1 MKLQDT
7 LELHVKAAVKEL
19 FQSDLESVE
28 FQATRKEFAGD
39 ITVVVFPMLRVVKGN
54 PVAIGEQI
62 GKYLKD
68 NVALVKGFNV
78 VKGFLN
84 IEIDDSYYIDFF
96 NSIKNQNNY
105 GFASLKDDKAV
116 MVEYSSPNT
125 NKPLH
130 LGHVRNVLLGYS
142 VSEILKA
149 SGKKVYKTQI
159 INDRGIHICK
169 SMLAWE
175 KFADLGVDGERETPE
190 TTLNPE
196 LKKGDKL
203 VGNYYVK
210 FDEKFR
216 DEVRGKLD
224 NASSLLSEFLRESF
238 KKGELNMPKVMKE
251 VDQEHKGVFMKLANI
266 KMDWLEK
273 KSESIK
279 FNDYSRS
286 SYDILYS
293 SVFEHLLENEES
305 ALLIDDL
312 IKIFDQD
319 LIRYFDKERVKLL
332 EDLSK
337 TYFSEDSE
345 LQNQAQEMLRQWEAG
360 DKEVVAL
367 WEKMN
372 GWVYEGFEATYK
384 AIGVDFDKYYYES
397 QTYLLGKEFV
407 AEGLKS
413 GVFFKKEDGS
423 VWCDLTDDGL
433 DEKIVLRADGTAVY
447 MTQDIGTA
455 IQRIKDYPD
464 VGGMVYTVG
473 NEQDYHFKVL
483 FLILKKL
490 GFDWAKNL
498 YHLSYG
504 MVDLPSGKMKSRE
517 GTVVDADDLI
527 QEMADTAEEISKELG
542 KLDDYSEDDK
552 KALYKTIG
560 LGALKYYI
568 LKVDP
573 KKRILF
579 DPKES
584 IDFQG
589 NTGPFIQYTYA
600 RIQSILRKSNIDENV
615 TLSAAEV
622 SLQDKERDLLKQLE
636 QFPEVIQNA
645 AEQHSPALVAN
656 YTYDLV
662 KDFNSFYQ
670 NVSILGADKEEEKI
684 FRVQLSKTVGQT
696 IKNAFSVLGIDVPE
710 RM

>member
-19 FQSDLESVE
+19 FQADLESVE

-54 PVAIGEQI
+54 PVVIGEQI
-62 GKYLKD
+62 GQYLQD
-68 NVALVKGFNV
+68 NVTLVKGFNV

-84 IEIDDSYYIDFF
+84 IEIDDTYYVDFF
-96 NSIKNQNNY
+96 NTIKDQSNY

-142 VSEILKA
+142 VSEIIKA

-169 SMLAWE
+169 SMLAWQR
-175 KFADLGVDGERETPE
+175 FGNGETPE
-190 TTLNPE
+190 STGL
-196 LKKGDKL
+196 KGDKL
-203 VGNYYVK
+203 VGNYYVE
-210 FDEKFR
+210 FDKAYKAEIAELVAQGQTEEDAK
-216 DEVRGKLD
+216 K
-224 NASSLLSEFLRESF
+224 NA
-238 KKGELNMPKVMKE
+238 P
-251 VDQEHKGVFMKLANI
+251 I
-266 KMDWLEK
+266 
-273 KSESIK
+273 
-279 FNDYSRS
+279 
-286 SYDILYS
+286 
-293 SVFEHLLENEES
+293 LLE
-305 ALLIDDL
+305 
-312 IKIFDQD
+312 
-319 LIRYFDKERVKLL
+319 
-332 EDLSK
+332 
-337 TYFSEDSE
+337 
-345 LQNQAQEMLRQWEAG
+345 AQEMLRQWEAG
-360 DKEVVAL
+360 DAEVVAL

-384 AIGVDFDKYYYES
+384 AIGVDFDEYYYES

-423 VWCDLTDDGL
+423 VWCDLTEDGL

-542 KLDDYSEDDK
+542 KLDDYSEEDK

-600 RIQSILRKSNIDENV
+600 RIQSILRKSNIDENI
-615 TLSAAEV
+615 TLNAAEV
-622 SLQDKERDLLKQLE
+622 SLHDKERELLKQLE

-645 AEQHSPALVAN
+645 ASQHSPALVAN

-670 NVSILGADKEEEKI
+670 NVSILGADKEEEKV
-684 FRVQLSKTVGQT
+684 FRVQLSKAVGQT
-696 IKNAFSVLGIDVPE
+696 VKNAFSILGIDVPE